1 MSYKHYFDKVS
12 ALQAI
17 ADKSAQQIGGDI
29 ESAGFLAADVENDQ
43 RFIPRVDFSK
53 PENFARYGSAE
64 SYYAQSIKRIT
75 NTYPYDGSLQEKIQ
89 WELDSTYIDLHL
101 FDKQYPRTNGYV
113 IMAADGWGTSAVTGD
128 YGSSS
133 APEYILFQGGPHA
146 NPNGMSPYP
155 TKFTGSNYYEPTRNR
170 ESNLKFDLQNKGVS
184 VEFWLKKDEFLPSL
198 TKKEVVFDLWNGAAT
213 THASYGRLRI
223 ELSASEDGTSPF
235 LVSIMS
241 GAAGVQ
247 WSSVGASTV
256 TTASIADGLWHH
268 YAVSFKSASAG
279 IQTRFYI
286 DGELNNQS
294 LLGSTGINEVTG
306 ALRAYIGGLTSAPAS
321 TSAVRTAGKL
331 SASLDE
337 FRYWKTQ
344 RSSKEVGRYWFTDVN
359 GGSNTDPEPY
369 QQTLE
374 NVNTKLGVYYKFNE
388 GITNTASY
396 DSTVLDYS
404 GRLTNGT
411 WVGYTSNSRNTG
423 SAIVL
428 SSAAI
433 KEFKDPIIYSNN
445 PAVYR
450 LTNQLQLSGSNY
462 DVNNNASMYNS
473 IPSWITEEDQAGAGQ
488 LKSLTQILSSY
499 FDTLQLQIESL
510 STLGNIVYPSGSQK
524 PLPFTDH
531 LLESRGFVAPEIFL
545 DADILQR
552 LASRSE
558 TKVYEKK
565 LVDIKNT
572 IYQNIYNNLAYI
584 FKSKGTEK
592 SFRNLIRCFGIDD
605 ELIQLNMYADNTPYA
620 LTSTRRNAT
629 VAKKYVNFNSRANTQ
644 AVVYQSQDA
653 SNPNSYGFIP
663 AASEL
668 TGGYAYTLETELMFP
683 KKLEKSQAGYI
694 NSNAISASL
703 FGVHGT
709 INSQTNTK
717 WADTDAV
724 NFQVYAVRDELDSTN
739 ARFVLTGSN
748 GGYMPQLS
756 SALFQELYDNSS
768 WNVAVKVRPERY
780 PLSNFV
786 SGADTGNYVVE
797 FQGVNA
803 DAGSV
808 LNSFNVSGTI
818 TSPPAGFMTGSRR
831 VYIGAHRQNVTGAI
845 HQKSDVKIAASR
857 FWLNYLE
864 PQAIVAHALDI
875 RNYGAL
881 QPHLYA
887 YPFVPSASYGEVS
900 NFDTL
905 VFNWGFNQNTGSNAS
920 GQFPVADLSS
930 GSVASATGR
939 YKWLGSL
946 LNYQMTAKGSEFKAS
961 SITPI
966 DKDYLVTARQNLV
979 EGILANDMVTVLNKQ
994 DQQIFTRDSRPIN
1007 FFFAFEKSMSQAIS
1021 DEMINY
1027 FATLRD
1033 LNTLIGAPVNRY
1045 RRRYKGLEHLRQ
1057 KFFENVGNSEIDFD
1071 KFYEFYKWFDTT
1083 LTMMLNQLLP
1093 ASADFAEG
1101 VRTTIESHLLERSK
1115 YHNKFPFIETQ
1126 QTSFEVTVT
1135 TAAEYLEA
1143 VGCPDDDPQGLGFY
1157 SRQAPTRRA
1166 VGMSERPL
1174 LKNWKYNHAP
1184 VLTGSQASQML
1195 WWQYSADRNT
1205 KAISSSIAAVNVDRQ
1220 SLLNAIKSSNER
1232 SENRPYKFS
1241 GGGSVALGAVGSHPS
1256 KRSNLVYSYTQP
1268 GGETV
1273 PGSNIPRN
1281 VMVGFSEDVE
1291 QLTNTTDV
1299 FFPAYKQRL
1308 GFGLNATINK
1318 DGPKTI
1324 LDSNILAPFSIYS
1337 SSVGASGYNKEVN
1350 EHFKAGITLTNLHHD
1365 VIGNGPEMPMQGPF
1379 TEKFVGG
1386 RQHRHIEVN
1395 KYDVSKNTTN
1405 NIDARTTR
1413 PEGYKI
1419 LLGRC
1424 GHQDDG
1430 TAGTLGIVGPQYPDP
1445 KSDRADTIRGNL
1457 YARPKANLSR
1467 IETAKRPV
1475 NLKNIL
1481 MTTASATTRLS
1492 GTLAHSAIGN
1502 YQKNYQVVQTAGR
1515 SVNDPFF
1522 ERQTFSF
1529 ASDPET
1535 IMIGRGEYNQNDKLG
1550 YRYPLTPVTD
1560 IVFNQKSLYSVAAD
1574 GASCPSVRIPYN
1586 SSIDAGGNGSTYNN
1600 AFTLSFWVY
1609 PTVAPMSSS
1618 NNSHLFTQGVHYIGT
1633 TQPARQFL
1641 INKDNGKLVWR
1652 FGCYLSGAATGFGEI
1667 HTVETPF
1674 TASAVNQWHH
1684 VALTVDTYGT
1694 RAGASIGFTNWRLKM
1709 YHNGNNLSW
1718 NVVNGAT
1725 QFLMPIA
1732 SCSVGQTLTLDA
1744 YFDDRDPAFGGVY
1757 RDGVDGY
1764 MDEVS
1769 FWNSALHPD
1778 SITSLYNNG
1787 CPADLETHADVAN
1800 LVSWWQMGDNVS
1812 PLSDSNVIASG
1823 SFKDKISTNHGQGKG
1838 GMVAA
1843 DIQDFV
1849 NCETQPPIPR
1859 QNFELPNRTGANSN
1873 QTIIVNRFSAPGSYD
1888 TVSRGYL
1895 DTAHEEM
1902 SAYNALPYR
1911 NLNVRGSGSLPS
1923 TSIQVRDQLDRPRG
1937 LRTLLSLHCGPFGT
1951 DAHYGSVPE
1960 LTYPTTP
1967 SYQKVNRNRRLRLET
1982 GSIVTASVYDN
1993 WWVQH
1998 SIPQSDRQYQW
2009 ITASLQ
2015 PNATLFG
2022 HQVFSGA
2029 LPPVVPVISSSYVNY
2044 SSVAAGGGA
2053 GTYGIP
2059 VDFVGLNTLIVD
2071 PINTT
2076 ITNYSTL
2083 GHDLSVGPG
2092 SYRNKHSASFGAI
2105 SASLNA
2111 LLLHRGG
2118 PYGCPT
2124 WKQLRAGP
2132 GTHPT
2137 VRLQR
2142 KNNRLNFALPP
2153 KKIDVISGG
2162 KVIGK
2167 VRGRFSNKNA
2177 QYIVPPVS
2185 RGSKPMKFIFE
2196 DTGPD
2201 AQAKNN
2207 VVVETTFVN
2216 NNVYF
2221 PYEGLNNRA
2230 NIDTTPSENQ
2240 AFNTLLDYSLSG
2252 AAKAT
2257 ILYGA
2262 PIYPP
2267 DAYAVQ
2273 ERVRTRKNYSIAR
2286 IWNPKRPSRT
2296 ILSSF
2301 NSQENLIQTSSMWPL
2316 DARLDPTTKVAVP
2329 GTASTAGELQNSY
2342 CKYGNQGATRFS
2354 LAAASAYITPFMV
2367 GMSEGSIALAGDHPW
2382 TAPGQAGLDPYKI
2395 YNDFNQNIRVLG
2407 KDHTVIPEF
2416 RMSEIFENYITTH
2429 NQNFLAEVLDTFSI
2443 TGSALS
2449 SSTQT
2454 NFYKTF
2460 STTDMLKHLNIIDSG
2475 LDSQTNATGQRMR
2488 RNSIKLECNAL
2499 MQFLPYKGF
2508 YPAERALEIGT
2519 IFSRSFGPVMRT
2531 ESGRTGAK
2539 VINGYDH
2546 ALWRTVMEPFFAP
2559 GILFNTIKSGIAV
2572 GNHFL
2577 RNTGSY
2583 DLDNPRR
2590 APYRTQMADTASY
2603 PYRESNLNSTST
2615 GYRIPTN
2622 NLASIWLEPSGG
2634 TASRC
2639 RAASG
2644 FYIDPIPFDALRFPE
2659 KYLASHYRQYN
2670 ETGYPG
2676 GGSYVSDI
2684 ESGWIYDANCGSA
2697 SFGWIYDGVSTNVK
2711 QARGWQLAGTPD
2723 PRYGAAIDNFCCNV
2737 VDFFQPPL
2745 KTFLSK
2751 DEADFNTVRSGDV
2764 YSMDITLAKAPI
2776 IDVTGS
2782 AVSAAPETFGM
2793 YSRASAFGQPGL
2805 LQRPGGLQGVPTYA
2819 HLTPPYFNGQA
2830 RARIIFTADTD
2841 GQPTLDDIFTKSQI
2855 EYLRPIEKDFA
2866 VEPAYNTGLF
2876 AMQQIT
2882 SSVDILKRVLFIPD
2896 GTATR
2901 ASRWAIQPYWETPI
2915 LNFYDVDAVASQVGT
2930 GGGAPTGTPE
2940 IRGMWHQLGNKLGPR
2955 EGVHLAVIDSPRYLG
2970 ADAPGATEIKSLRE
2984 VVGFESADKRIGDFA
2999 AEKIIREAIVIV
3011 PFKTVDNQRQF
3022 FQVDEE
3028 DTRYAE
3034 QKTLLD
3040 RYLFP
3045 PKFDYVT
3052 NPGLDAVAFYAFE
3065 FSATL
3070 DQDDLIKIWQNLP
3083 PKLNS
3088 SFQRA
3093 TATVEVKEL
3102 MDELLSGDGDLQWF
3116 VFKVKMKAKKDYNA
3130 FKQEGLVEGTPIV
3143 ESALNL
3149 PYSYNWPY
3157 DFFSMVELVKI
3168 DQAVEYTTGNSTP
3181 GDTEE

>member
-213 THASYGRLRI
+213 SHASYGRLRI

-510 STLGNIVYPSGSQK
+510 STLGNIAYPSGSQK

-1281 VMVGFSEDVE
+1281 VMVGLSEDVE

-1492 GTLAHSAIGN
+1492 GPLAHSAIGN

-1718 NVVNGAT
+1718 NVVNSAT

-1849 NCETQPPIPR
+1849 NCEIQPPIPR

-1895 DTAHEEM
+1895 DTAHEEK
-1902 SAYNALPYR
+1902 SVYNALPYR

-2071 PINTT
+2071 PINAT

-2083 GHDLSVGPG
+2083 GHDLSVGPS

-2124 WKQLRAGP
+2124 WKQLRVGL
-2132 GTHPT
+2132 GTHPI

-2142 KNNRLNFALPP
+2142 KNNRLNLALPP

-2262 PIYPP
+2262 PIYPS
-2267 DAYAVQ
+2267 DAYAGQ
-2273 ERVRTRKNYSIAR
+2273 ERVRTRKNYSIGT
-2286 IWNPKRPSRT
+2286 IWSKLRANRSRSNRVSPFGFT
-2296 ILSSF
+2296 R
-2301 NSQENLIQTSSMWPL
+2301 TSSSIWPL
-2316 DARLDPTTKVAVP
+2316 DAQYPVAEQKGVFP
-2329 GTASTAGELQNSY
+2329 GTGSATGDLQPAYNRYALSASNSITASVMYSMAVTAGRRGGTSDSGQKNY
-2342 CKYGNQGATRFS
+2342 VIAPFQPWV
-2354 LAAASAYITPFMV
+2354 AAS
-2367 GMSEGSIALAGDHPW
+2367 
-2382 TAPGQAGLDPYKI
+2382 QAGIDPYKP
-2395 YNDFNQNIRVLG
+2395 YNEYAENIRKLG
-2407 KDHTVIPEF
+2407 RDHTLIPEF
-2416 RMSEIFENYITTH
+2416 RMSEVLATYLDDRGG
-2429 NQNFLAEVLDTFSI
+2429 NFLSKLDNLFSL

-2449 SSTQT
+2449 SSAQN
-2454 NFYKTF
+2454 NFYKVY
-2460 STTDMLKHLNIIDSG
+2460 STTDFMKHFKT
-2475 LDSQTNATGQRMR
+2475 LDENLVGETNAVGSSVTRD
-2488 RNSIKLECNAL
+2488 SITLECTAL
-2499 MQFLPYKGF
+2499 IQFLPYKGL
-2508 YPAERALEIGT
+2508 YPAERTVEIATLFSQSIGSEEGTFFPDSGGSTGVWTQADKRAL
-2519 IFSRSFGPVMRT
+2519 
-2531 ESGRTGAK
+2531 
-2539 VINGYDH
+2539 Y
-2546 ALWRTVMEPFFAP
+2546 EPLFAP

-2572 GNHFL
+2572 SNFVVA
-2577 RNTGSY
+2577 N
-2583 DLDNPRR
+2583 
-2590 APYRTQMADTASY
+2590 TASN
-2603 PYRESNLNSTST
+2603 PYSMSDDSYQINTLENMRLIPGKGETVYASSGSTPGGPASNQATDFAIPPSCLPCLNLKVSGSNFAGEDTR
-2615 GYRIPTN
+2615 GYYFQ
-2622 NLASIWLEPSGG
+2622 S
-2634 TASRC
+2634 
-2639 RAASG
+2639 
-2644 FYIDPIPFDALRFPE
+2644 IPFEAIRSPSS
-2659 KYLASHYRQYN
+2659 YLSRNAVDN
-2670 ETGYPG
+2670 EY
-2676 GGSYVSDI
+2676 
-2684 ESGWIYDANCGSA
+2684 IYDTGLGSA
-2697 SFGWIYDGVSTNVK
+2697 SLEYNQHAAPPGDARPAKRVSW
-2711 QARGWQLAGTPD
+2711 RGIMTSPKYEL
-2723 PRYGAAIDNFCCNV
+2723 AIDNFLCEVGN
-2737 VDFFQPPL
+2737 FFL
-2745 KTFLSK
+2745 KTNQHFLSN
-2751 DEADFNTVRSGDV
+2751 EETQYRPVVSGTYYGLNVQLVKPD
-2764 YSMDITLAKAPI
+2764 TLF
-2776 IDVTGS
+2776 T
-2782 AVSAAPETFGM
+2782 M
-2793 YSRASAFGQPGL
+2793 YNRASAFGPPIALNSGSNHS
-2805 LQRPGGLQGVPTYA
+2805 TYYPVFGHA
-2819 HLTPPYFNGQA
+2819 TPPYFNGEAFA
-2830 RARIIFTADTD
+2830 RMVYKAPRSGLVTTDEILADLKID
-2841 GQPTLDDIFTKSQI
+2841 YYRDN
-2855 EYLRPIEKDFA
+2855 
-2866 VEPAYNTGLF
+2866 EPSPYAGTY
-2876 AMQQIT
+2876 A
-2882 SSVDILKRVLFIPD
+2882 D
-2896 GTATR
+2896 GTQMQISSSLNLLDKLLVVPEGTTSQKTR
-2901 ASRWAIQPYWETPI
+2901 WLIQSKFETPI
-2915 LNFYDVDAVASQVGT
+2915 LNFWGTEAALGVTGSGTEVGSPAAVNWDASVPDG
-2930 GGGAPTGTPE
+2930 
-2940 IRGMWHQLGNKLGPR
+2940 ILNRGMWHQYGTMPAAGDGIFLRLNDLPTSYDSGHYGKID
-2955 EGVHLAVIDSPRYLG
+2955 VQSLAD
-2970 ADAPGATEIKSLRE
+2970 
-2984 VVGFESADKRIGDFA
+2984 VVGFNTTEARKIGQLKE
-2999 AEKIIREAIVIV
+2999 EKLIEEAIVIV
-3011 PFKTVDNQRQF
+3011 PFRTIENQRTF
-3022 FQVDEE
+3022 LNVEA
-3028 DTRYAE
+3028 TE
-3034 QKTLLD
+3034 QLGRQQILLD
-3040 RYLFP
+3040 KYLFP
-3045 PKFDYVT
+3045 PTFDFVT
-3052 NPGLDAVAFYAFE
+3052 NSTVEPILFYAFE
-3065 FSATL
+3065 FGETL
-3070 DQDDLIKIWQNLP
+3070 SQQDLVNVWQNLP
-3083 PKLNS
+3083 PQLNS
-3088 SFQRA
+3088 SFKRS
-3093 TATVEVKEL
+3093 TVTIEIKDMVDAL
-3102 MDELLSGDGDLQWF
+3102 MSGSEDLQWM
-3116 VFKVKMKAKKDYNA
+3116 VFKVKRKAEKDYNI
-3130 FKQEGLVEGTPIV
+3130 FSKRGLLDADPLVDPAI
-3143 ESALNL
+3143 SS

-3168 DQAVEYTTGNSTP
+3168 DQTVEYTTDNSTP
-3181 GDTEE
+3181 GDADE